1 MNKCF
6 NFLKTNVTKDVQGY
20 ENLQKRIND
29 KSNYLESAFHCF
41 SDLSKSLK
49 DFMKQIIYY
58 NTKFT
63 SIIKSP
69 EEQPI
74 HETCK
79 LIYQKLINDLEQ
91 NSNIIDDYI
100 NNLNYLLKK
109 FNEEKNIYENLKRI
123 NKDLEDER
131 IKLSKNKEAYH
142 KTGKEAEKKIKTFVQ
157 NNIQNLSNLSQES
170 KNELN
175 NIVSNPIKTLDNYTS
190 SISKVNDLVQK
201 YNNTQNILYTIL
213 PDLGNED
220 GVFFFRLVKL
230 YFQCLENCEKY
241 LNLNKKQMNN
251 SKTVETNSAL
261 KILIEEN
268 ENKKQYE
275 KKVNMIQYQTDINFY
290 KCKDKSEFDICANTV
305 DIINK
310 YISKDIFK
318 NYNYQNALKNYE
330 EILLVK
336 KLFEEK
342 GEIDEE
348 TSKKFLDSLNDESL
362 HNSVF
367 VILSQLRTNNGF
379 QKSKSLIKCLGKAF
393 NKLLEHAEKNKLYEY
408 AKNSII
414 LSQTYYYI
422 EENAKDKIF
431 LSEEIKNNKWLT
443 NPEFWRGFIHS
454 MIQAEFERLENDSN
468 LPIIKL
474 NRNEPMTDEVK
485 SKFNDVV
492 FSQLLAYISNMIY
505 FISDKKIVLKIA
517 DEFIKKYDYLSNSNL
532 DTLFGIISNDKEEI
546 EKLRKEY
553 NQPSKEDLM
562 EKDKEKKEE
571 KEQKEGNEEKKEKEG
586 EEKNKEK

>member
-1 MNKCF
+1 MNFF
-6 NFLKTNVTKDVQGY
+6 NFLKTNVTKEVEGY
-20 ENLQKRIND
+20 QNLQKRIND

-49 DFMKQIIYY
+49 DFIKQIIYY

-142 KTGKEAEKKIKTFVQ
+142 KTGKEAEKKIKAFVQ
-157 NNIQNLSNLSQES
+157 NNIQTLSNLSPES

-251 SKTVETNSAL
+251 SKTVETNSTL

-268 ENKKQYE
+268 DNKKQYE

-290 KCKDKSEFDICANTV
+290 KCKDRNEFDICANTV

-310 YISKDIFK
+310 YINKDIFK

-330 EILLVK
+330 EVLLVK

-348 TSKKFLDSLNDESL
+348 MSKKFLDSLNDESP

-393 NKLLEHAEKNKLYEY
+393 NKLLDYAEKNKLYEY
-408 AKNSII
+408 AKNTII
-414 LSQTYYYI
+414 LSQTYYYL
-422 EENAKDKIF
+422 EENEKNKLF

-468 LPIIKL
+468 FPFIKMIKK
-474 NRNEPMTDEVK
+474 EPMTDEIK

-492 FSQLLAYISNMIY
+492 FSQLLAYITNMIY

-532 DTLFGIISNDKEEI
+532 DTLFGIISNEKEEI

-553 NQPSKEDLM
+553 NQTSNKDLN
-562 EKDKEKKEE
+562 EKDIEKKEE
-571 KEQKEGNEEKKEKEG
+571 KEENKEKEEKKEN
-586 EEKNKEK
+586 EEKEESKEK

>member
-1 MNKCF
+1 MNFF

-49 DFMKQIIYY
+49 DFIKQIIYY

-157 NNIQNLSNLSQES
+157 NNIQNLSNLSPES

-190 SISKVNDLVQK
+190 SISRVNDLVQK

-310 YISKDIFK
+310 YINKDIFK

-393 NKLLEHAEKNKLYEY
+393 NKLLDHAEKNKLYEY

-414 LSQTYYYI
+414 LSQTYYYT

-474 NRNEPMTDEVK
+474 NRNEPMTDEIK

-553 NQPSKEDLM
+553 NQPPKEDLI

-571 KEQKEGNEEKKEKEG
+571 KEQKEGNEEKKG
-586 EEKNKEK
+586 CC

>member
-1 MNKCF
+1 MNFF

-49 DFMKQIIYY
+49 DFIKQIIYY

-131 IKLSKNKEAYH
+131 IKLSKNKETYH

-157 NNIQNLSNLSQES
+157 NNIQNLSNLSPES

-290 KCKDKSEFDICANTV
+290 KCKDRNEFDICANTV

-310 YISKDIFK
+310 YINKDIFK

-393 NKLLEHAEKNKLYEY
+393 NKLLDHAEKNKLYEY

-474 NRNEPMTDEVK
+474 NRNEPMSDEIK

-553 NQPSKEDLM
+553 NQPSKEDLI

-586 EEKNKEK
+586 EEENKGK

>member
-1 MNKCF
+1 MNFF

-29 KSNYLESAFHCF
+29 KSNYLETAFHCF

-49 DFMKQIIYY
+49 DFIKQIIYY

-157 NNIQNLSNLSQES
+157 NNIQNLSNLSPES

-190 SISKVNDLVQK
+190 SISRVNDLVQK

-348 TSKKFLDSLNDESL
+348 TSKKFLDSLKDESL

-393 NKLLEHAEKNKLYEY
+393 NKLLDHAEKNKLYEY

-474 NRNEPMTDEVK
+474 NRNEPMSDEIK

-553 NQPSKEDLM
+553 NQPSKEDLI

>member
-1 MNKCF
+1 MNFF

-49 DFMKQIIYY
+49 DFIKQIIYY

-131 IKLSKNKEAYH
+131 IKLSKNKETYH

-157 NNIQNLSNLSQES
+157 NNIQNLSNLSPES

-310 YISKDIFK
+310 YINKDIFK

-393 NKLLEHAEKNKLYEY
+393 NKLLDHAEKNKLYEY

-414 LSQTYYYI
+414 LSQTYYYT
-422 EENAKDKIF
+422 EEKEKDKIF

-553 NQPSKEDLM
+553 NQPPKDDLI
-562 EKDKEKKEE
+562 EKNEEKKEE
-571 KEQKEGNEEKKEKEG
+571 EQKEENEEKKEKEG
-586 EEKNKEK
+586 EEESKEK

>member
-1 MNKCF
+1 MNFF

-49 DFMKQIIYY
+49 DFIKQIIYY

-157 NNIQNLSNLSQES
+157 NNIQNLSNLSPES

-175 NIVSNPIKTLDNYTS
+175 NIVSSPIKTLDNYTS

-310 YISKDIFK
+310 YINKDIFK

-330 EILLVK
+330 EILFVK

-393 NKLLEHAEKNKLYEY
+393 NKLLDHAEKNKLYDY

-414 LSQTYYYI
+414 LSQTYYYT
-422 EENAKDKIF
+422 EEKEKDKIF

-553 NQPSKEDLM
+553 NQPSKEDLI

-586 EEKNKEK
+586 EEENKGK

>member
-1 MNKCF
+1 MNFF

-49 DFMKQIIYY
+49 DFIKQIIYY

-131 IKLSKNKEAYH
+131 IKLTKNKEAYH
-142 KTGKEAEKKIKTFVQ
+142 KTGKEAEKKIKAFVQ
-157 NNIQNLSNLSQES
+157 NNIQTLSNLSPES

-175 NIVSNPIKTLDNYTS
+175 NIISNPIKTLDNYSS

-251 SKTVETNSAL
+251 SKTVETNSTL

-268 ENKKQYE
+268 DNKKQYE

-290 KCKDKSEFDICANTV
+290 KCKDRNEFDICANTV

-310 YISKDIFK
+310 YINKDIFK
-318 NYNYQNALKNYE
+318 NYNYQNSLKNYE
-330 EILLVK
+330 EVLLVK

-348 TSKKFLDSLNDESL
+348 MSKKFLDSLNDESL

-393 NKLLEHAEKNKLYEY
+393 NKLLDYAEKNKLYEY
-408 AKNSII
+408 AKNTII
-414 LSQTYYYI
+414 LSQTYYYL
-422 EENAKDKIF
+422 EENEKDKLF

-468 LPIIKL
+468 FPFIKMIKK
-474 NRNEPMTDEVK
+474 EPMTEEIK

-492 FSQLLAYISNMIY
+492 FSQLLAYITNMIY

-532 DTLFGIISNDKEEI
+532 DTLFGIISNEKEEI

-553 NQPSKEDLM
+553 NQPSNKDLN
-562 EKDKEKKEE
+562 EKDIEKKEE
-571 KEQKEGNEEKKEKEG
+571 KEENKEKEEKKEN
-586 EEKNKEK
+586 EEKEESKEK

>member
-1 MNKCF
+1 MNFF
-6 NFLKTNVTKDVQGY
+6 NFLKTNVTKEVEGY
-20 ENLQKRIND
+20 QNLQKRIND

-49 DFMKQIIYY
+49 DFIKQIIYY

-131 IKLSKNKEAYH
+131 IKLTKNKEAYH
-142 KTGKEAEKKIKTFVQ
+142 KTGKEAEKKIKAFVQ
-157 NNIQNLSNLSQES
+157 NNIQTLSNLSPEL

-190 SISKVNDLVQK
+190 SISEVNDLVQK

-251 SKTVETNSAL
+251 SKTVETNSTL

-268 ENKKQYE
+268 DNKKQYE

-290 KCKDKSEFDICANTV
+290 KCKDRNEFDIFANTV

-310 YISKDIFK
+310 YINKDIFK

-330 EILLVK
+330 EVLLVK

-348 TSKKFLDSLNDESL
+348 MSKKFLDSLNDESL

-393 NKLLEHAEKNKLYEY
+393 NKLLDYAEKNKLYEY
-408 AKNSII
+408 AKNTII
-414 LSQTYYYI
+414 LSQTYYYL
-422 EENAKDKIF
+422 EKNEKNKLF

-468 LPIIKL
+468 FPFIKMIKK
-474 NRNEPMTDEVK
+474 EPMTDEIK

-492 FSQLLAYISNMIY
+492 FSQLLAYITNMIY

-532 DTLFGIISNDKEEI
+532 DTLFGIISNEKEEI

-553 NQPSKEDLM
+553 NQPSNKDLI
-562 EKDKEKKEE
+562 EKDIEKKEE
-571 KEQKEGNEEKKEKEG
+571 KEENIEKEEKKEN
-586 EEKNKEK
+586 EEKEESKEK

>member
-1 MNKCF
+1 MNFF

-41 SDLSKSLK
+41 SYLSKSLK
-49 DFMKQIIYY
+49 DFIKQIIYY

-157 NNIQNLSNLSQES
+157 NNIQNLSNLSPES

-305 DIINK
+305 DVINK
-310 YISKDIFK
+310 YINKDIFK

-393 NKLLEHAEKNKLYEY
+393 NKLLDHAEKNKLYEY

-414 LSQTYYYI
+414 LSQTYYYT

-553 NQPSKEDLM
+553 NQPSKEDLI

-586 EEKNKEK
+586 EEENKGK

>member
-1 MNKCF
+1 MNFF

-49 DFMKQIIYY
+49 DFIKQIIYY

-131 IKLSKNKEAYH
+131 IKLTKNKEAYH
-142 KTGKEAEKKIKTFVQ
+142 KTGKEAEKKIKAFVQ
-157 NNIQNLSNLSQES
+157 NNIQTLSNLSPES

-251 SKTVETNSAL
+251 SKTVETNSTL

-268 ENKKQYE
+268 DNKKQYE

-290 KCKDKSEFDICANTV
+290 KCKDRNEFDICANTV

-310 YISKDIFK
+310 YINKDIFK
-318 NYNYQNALKNYE
+318 NYNYQNSLKNYE
-330 EILLVK
+330 EVLLVK

-348 TSKKFLDSLNDESL
+348 MSKKFLDSLNDESL

-393 NKLLEHAEKNKLYEY
+393 NKLLDYAEKNKLYEY
-408 AKNSII
+408 AKNTII
-414 LSQTYYYI
+414 LSQTYYYL
-422 EENAKDKIF
+422 EENEKDKLF

-468 LPIIKL
+468 FPFIKMIKK
-474 NRNEPMTDEVK
+474 EPMTEEIK

-492 FSQLLAYISNMIY
+492 FSQLLAYITNMIY

-532 DTLFGIISNDKEEI
+532 DTLFGIISNEKEEI

-553 NQPSKEDLM
+553 NQPSNKDLN
-562 EKDKEKKEE
+562 EKDIEKKEE
-571 KEQKEGNEEKKEKEG
+571 KEENKEKEEKKEN
-586 EEKNKEK
+586 EEKEESKEK

>member
-1 MNKCF
+1 MNFF
-6 NFLKTNVTKDVQGY
+6 NFLKTNVTKEVEGY
-20 ENLQKRIND
+20 QNLQKRIND

-49 DFMKQIIYY
+49 DFIKQIIYY

-131 IKLSKNKEAYH
+131 IKLTKNKEAYH
-142 KTGKEAEKKIKTFVQ
+142 KTGKEAEKKIKAFVQ
-157 NNIQNLSNLSQES
+157 NNIQTLSNLSPEL

-251 SKTVETNSAL
+251 SKTVETNSTL

-268 ENKKQYE
+268 DNKKQYE

-290 KCKDKSEFDICANTV
+290 KCKDRNEFDIFANTV

-310 YISKDIFK
+310 YINKDIFK

-330 EILLVK
+330 EVLLVK

-348 TSKKFLDSLNDESL
+348 MSKKFLDSLNDESL

-393 NKLLEHAEKNKLYEY
+393 NKLLDYAEKNKLYEY
-408 AKNSII
+408 AKNTII
-414 LSQTYYYI
+414 LSQTYYYL
-422 EENAKDKIF
+422 EKNEKNKLF

-468 LPIIKL
+468 FPFIKMIKK
-474 NRNEPMTDEVK
+474 EPMTDEIK

-492 FSQLLAYISNMIY
+492 FSQLLAYITNMIY

-532 DTLFGIISNDKEEI
+532 DTLFGIISNEKEEI

-553 NQPSKEDLM
+553 NQPSNKDLI
-562 EKDKEKKEE
+562 EKDIEKKEE
-571 KEQKEGNEEKKEKEG
+571 KEENIEKEEKKEN
-586 EEKNKEK
+586 EEKEESKEK